1 MKARRV
7 VKAILLVLSA
17 CVLWSAVGTC
27 NAQVMTA
34 DITGTVTDSSGAVL
48 PGATVTLQNL
58 GISTAQTIQT
68 GSSGDYTFSLLP
80 VGSYSVTVEAAGF
93 KMFSQ
98 PNVTVAAGDRV
109 RIDAQ
114 MQVGDVSQT
123 VEVTGNVTAALQ
135 TDSTTLGGLVDSHA
149 TQDVPLNG
157 RNPTTLIQL
166 VPGANEGSQGGPQR
180 PDDRR
185 QTSQVVVNGQSGG
198 NNWLLDGLDNNE
210 RSIGTVIVKP
220 SIDSIE
226 EIKVDT
232 NLYSAAVGRVGGGVI
247 NMTTRAG
254 TNQFHGTAYEFLRN
268 QITDAKSFFNNP
280 QAGNP
285 LAGVKPPY
293 HQNQFGGS
301 FGGPIVKDKMFFFAD
316 LEELRT
322 IQGLTQ
328 VVAIPSACELTGTG
342 CPIAS
347 SAPGPG
353 NFSDLLPNIAQNC
366 TTNPVAG
373 CIFDSSGNWYPNNII
388 PSSNV
393 SSVSAN
399 YAKLFPS
406 VSASN
411 CSDTQPGRNA
421 TLICNFISS
430 PSYSQYGKT
439 GDLRVDYHFGDK
451 DSVFGRYTINDV
463 ATNWP
468 SFLPNVT
475 INGISVAP
483 GGQPNVGGGSFFPG
497 VSGQRAQSFTLGYQH
512 IFRPNL
518 LMQLNAS
525 LGRYTSTS
533 NAPNATQAVNTM
545 AMGGPTNVN
554 VAEAGAPGGLLP
566 GTGGLALLAISNYAQ
581 LGKAFALPTN
591 YYDTNYLYAGT
602 ITWTRGPHSVKFGA
616 SILRRDWSAFQTLT
630 PIQFS
635 FGSGQT
641 ANAGTGGNSFASML
655 EGFPSQISRNMA
667 LVAPQY
673 RDWEIGEFVQDDWH
687 ALRWLTLNLGLR
699 YDVFTPFQEKHN
711 FISDFDPTIPSVLA
725 GGQILVAGQNGV
737 SSTINIPTQKD
748 MFQPRIGFAASL
760 GHAMV
765 VRGGFGTSFFPGNS
779 ASPANLKNA
788 PFVAVFSKTPLGP
801 DFNPTGTD
809 VPFPSPVS
817 TCIVATCGQTK
828 AVTISDAESMH
839 YKNSLVEMYNLNVQ
853 KQFGANVVTIG
864 YVGEQTH
871 NLAQVVPNLNLPLPP
886 QGPGGCGVIK
896 AIPLGVLP
904 PGGNTVDTTGPNGI
918 CQPYGAALPLLG
930 SLQFLRSAGHNN
942 YNAVQGIFERR
953 FSHGLTV
960 SANYTFSHMLSNVA
974 SSGGACGTC
983 QIVLNNPHYDWGNG
997 DFDTPHRIAAT
1008 ANYQLPFGKSYT
1020 GAVGQ
1025 IVKGW
1030 QVNGL
1035 YSYESGLPF
1044 TVAENTGRQGSAANM
1059 TDRPNAIPQQPFT
1072 KSINEW
1078 FNISDFTLQAFG
1090 TPGNEARDQFFNP
1103 SEKRFDFSIFK
1114 AFAVTERASL
1124 QFRTE
1129 VFNLTNTPSFGAP
1142 NATISGWTGA
1152 TTGATPN
1159 SANLGKITATNSFYN
1174 PRQFQFALKLI
1185 F

>member
-1 MKARRV
+1 MPHSSLPK
-7 VKAILLVLSA
+7 LLAFVCVFAFLFSA
-17 CVLWSAVGTC
+17 AGS

-34 DITGTVTDSSGAVL
+34 DITGTVTDSTGAVL
-48 PGATVTLQNL
+48 AGAKVTLKNV
-58 GISTAQTIQT
+58 GTGAIQTQQT
-68 GSSGDYTFSLLP
+68 GSSGDYTFALLT
-80 VGSYSVTVEAAGF
+80 VGTYSVTIESAGF
-93 KMFSQ
+93 KTFSQ
-98 PNVTVAAGDRV
+98 QSVVVAAGDRARV
-109 RIDAQ
+109 DAQ
-114 MQVGDVSQT
+114 MQVGSVNQT
-123 VEVTGNVTAALQ
+123 VEVSGNVTAALQ

-166 VPGANEGSQGGPQR
+166 VPGANEGTQGGGPQR

-220 SIDSIE
+220 SIDAIE

-247 NMTTRAG
+247 NMNTRAG
-254 TNQFHGTAYEFLRN
+254 TNDFHGTAYEFLRN

-285 LAGVKPPY
+285 LAGVKPPF

-301 FGGPIVKDKMFFFAD
+301 LGGPIVKNKLFFFAD

-347 SAPGPG
+347 TPGPG
-353 NFSDLLPNIAQNC
+353 NFSDLLPNVGQNC

-373 CIFDSSGNWYPNNII
+373 CIFDHSGTWYPNNII
-388 PSSNV
+388 PASQV
-393 SSVSAN
+393 SSVAAN

-406 VSASN
+406 VSPSN
-411 CSDTQPGRNA
+411 CSDTQPGNNA

-430 PSYSQYGKT
+430 PSYNQYGKT
-439 GDLRVDYHFGDK
+439 GDLRIDYHFNDK
-451 DSVFGRYTINDV
+451 DSLFGRYTINDV
-463 ATNWP
+463 STNWP

-475 INGISVAP
+475 IGGISVAP

-497 VSGQRAQSFTLGYQH
+497 VSSQRAQSYTLGYQH

-533 NAPNATQAVNTM
+533 NAPNATQAVNTV
-545 AMGGPTNVN
+545 AMGGPINVN
-554 VAEAGAPGGLLP
+554 VPESGAPGGLLP
-566 GTGGLALLAISNYAQ
+566 GTGGLALLAITNYAQ

-602 ITWTRGPHSVKFGA
+602 MTWTSGPHSVKFGA

-641 ANAGTGGNSFASML
+641 AKAGVGGNSFASML

-667 LVAPQY
+667 LIAPQY
-673 RDWEIGEFVQDDWH
+673 RDWEIGEFIQDDWH
-687 ALRWLTLNLGLR
+687 ALRWLTVNLGLR
-699 YDVFTPFQEKHN
+699 YDIFTPFQEKHN
-711 FISDFDPTIPSVLA
+711 EISDFDPTIPSVLA
-725 GGQILVAGQNGV
+725 GGKILVAGQSGV
-737 SSTINIPTQKD
+737 SPTINIPTQKD
-748 MFQPRIGFAASL
+748 MFQPRVGFAATI
-760 GHAMV
+760 GHGMV

-788 PFVAVFSKTPLGP
+788 PFVAVSSFTPSAP
-801 DFNPTGTD
+801 DFNSTSTD
-809 VPFPSPVS
+809 IPFPSPVS
-817 TCIVATCGQTK
+817 TCIVASCGQT
-828 AVTISDAESMH
+828 APVTISDAESMN

-853 KQFGANVVTIG
+853 KQFGANVMTIG

-886 QGPGGCGVIK
+886 QGPGGCGVSA
-896 AIPLGVLP
+896 AIPLGRITG
-904 PGGNTVDTTGPNGI
+904 PGTVDTTGPNGI

-942 YNAVQGIFERR
+942 YNAAQAIFERR

-983 QIVLNNPHYDWGNG
+983 QIVFNNPHYDWGNG

-1008 ANYQLPFGKSYT
+1008 ANYQLPFGKSSK
-1020 GAVGQ
+1020 GVLGQ
-1025 IVKGW
+1025 LVKGW

-1044 TVAENTGRQGSAANM
+1044 TVSENTGRQGSAANM
-1059 TDRPNAIPQQPFT
+1059 TDRPNAVPQQPFT

-1078 FNISDFTLQAFG
+1078 FNISNFTLQAFG
-1090 TPGNEARDQFFNP
+1090 TPGNEARNQFFNP

-1114 AFAVTERASL
+1114 TFAVTERINM

-1142 NATISGWTGA
+1142 NATISGWTSS

-1159 SANLGKITATNSFYN
+1159 SANLGRITATNSFYN
-1174 PRQFQFALKLI
+1174 PRQFQFALKLT